1 MVTLAKD
8 LDVRN
13 IACIVFP
20 KLLCVNFS
28 FSGSFQ
34 DVSHSFCLPIKLRLF
49 VEELT
54 ADGVGEMSEI
64 ETAVVVDDVINQPPR
79 FLQQK

>member
-1 MVTLAKD
+1 MGVCLIVVV
-8 LDVRN
+8 DV
-13 IACIVFP
+13 
-20 KLLCVNFS
+20 
-28 FSGSFQ
+28 
-34 DVSHSFCLPIKLRLF
+34 LRG
-49 VEELT
+49 LT